1 MERRADRPR
10 QDWGKWKRLLADA
23 GVRDARVHDARHTAG
38 TVLVEL
44 GVDIRVVQEIL
55 GHSDLRMT
63 QQYTQVTSALAK
75 DAAARMGKALFGG
88 GARPGVRKR
97 SG

>member
-1 MERRADRPR
+1 M
-10 QDWGKWKRLLADA
+10 
-23 GVRDARVHDARHTAG
+23 HDARHTAG

-75 DAAARMGKALFGG
+75 DAAARMGRALFGG
-88 GARPGVRKR
+88 GTQPGTRKR
-97 SG
+97 SD